1 MDKICILNFNHT
13 YENQDFYKNKE
24 YKIIDLY
31 DLKSVSRY
39 CDEISLDIIRTKLRE
54 FDDAKINFIDSG
66 NYHYISYL
74 LLEKITEPFVLVLF
88 DHHTDM
94 QPSSF
99 VELMSCGC
107 WVKKALDDNK
117 YIEKVVIIGAKKK
130 LINSIEDKYKDKII
144 CFSEEFIKEKY
155 DWEGFSKKHIKNP
168 IYISIDK
175 DVITPK
181 EAKTDWDQGDLT
193 LEELKNIYSN
203 ICKNHEILGIDICGD
218 SSNNSE
224 IFKID
229 YNNEINNRSNKK
241 ILEIIEKEED
251 SYELSTF

>member
-24 YKIIDLY
+24 YEIIDLY

-39 CDEISLDIIRTKLRE
+39 CDEISLDIIRKKLKE

-94 QPSSF
+94 QPSF
-99 VELMSCGC
+99 FANLMSCGC
-107 WVKKALDDNK
+107 WVKKAL
-117 YIEKVVIIGAKKK
+117 V
-130 LINSIEDKYKDKII
+130 EDKYKDKII

-155 DWEGFSKKHIKNP
+155 DWEEFSKKHIKNP